1 MFVQPKDSEG
11 NKSLGEK
18 TVILFEFHH
27 KTLRQKL
34 RHLVHEEA
42 ADSDQSIILNS
53 AYKADLSSVPA
64 GTHDALLAASSQS
77 FCPSSYDG
85 R

>member
-11 NKSLGEK
+11 NKPLGEK
-18 TVILFEFHH
+18 TGILFEFHH

-42 ADSDQSIILNS
+42 ADSD
-53 AYKADLSSVPA
+53 
-64 GTHDALLAASSQS
+64 
-77 FCPSSYDG
+77 
-85 R
+85 

>member
-1 MFVQPKDSEG
+1 MFVQPKDSKG

-27 KTLRQKL
+27 KTLRQKW

-42 ADSDQSIILNS
+42 ADSD
-53 AYKADLSSVPA
+53 
-64 GTHDALLAASSQS
+64 
-77 FCPSSYDG
+77 
-85 R
+85 